1 MHLDIQIDVTQK
13 IPLTITKPGDAAPVW
28 TIEDGPSTINTASDG
43 LAAEL
48 ISSDFPSETTYSVT
62 GTRNGKP
69 INDSI
74 TLTVVEAPPGEDFG
88 LVAGAPVPKNTVT
101 TLKK

>member
-62 GTRNGKP
+62 GTRGGKP

-88 LVAGAPVPKNTVT
+88 LVAGSPVPKNAPTA
-101 TLKK
+101 LKK